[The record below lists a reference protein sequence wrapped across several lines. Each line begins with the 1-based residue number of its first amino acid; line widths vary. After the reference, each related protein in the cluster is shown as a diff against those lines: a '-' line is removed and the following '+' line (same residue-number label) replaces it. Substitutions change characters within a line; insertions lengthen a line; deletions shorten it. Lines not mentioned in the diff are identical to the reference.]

1 MRFFGYFILFVFNSC
16 IAFAQKND
24 TLHFIWTNDTINGKL
39 LEKTAIF
46 LPVTLKNNKKTCF
59 FQLDTGAEDSYL
71 YTADTPSFLDLG
83 INANASELE
92 STLGT
97 IRLVSLP
104 RSSPYMIGN
113 QLVVGTIGIDF
124 LVNKTIEIDYFNQRI
139 VFLSSVDTSLY
150 TFLPSGLS
158 FSRPTILLKI
168 NNRTT
173 EFLFDT
179 GSSMFDL
186 ITTQKIVKQ
195 LRVPKSTREEIPITS
210 WGKII
215 TAVSFD
221 LNSKVISHYP
231 AMNLNKVTYFD
242 ERGYSRQLKG
252 AKIDGII
259 GNHPFL
265 ETQLLIDLKN
275 NRIGIRK

>member
-1 MRFFGYFILFVFNSC
+1 MRFFGYIIFFFNSC
-16 IAFAQKND
+16 IAFTQKND

-39 LEKTAIF
+39 VEKTAMF
-46 LPVTLKNNKKTCF
+46 LPVTLKSNKKTCF
-59 FQLDTGAEDSYL
+59 FQFDTGAEDSYL
-71 YTADTPSFLDLG
+71 YTADTTSFLDVG
-83 INANASELE
+83 INAYTSELE

-104 RSSPYMIGN
+104 SRSPSMIGN

-124 LVNKTIEIDYFNQRI
+124 LVNKTIEIDYVNQRI
-139 VFLSSVDTSLY
+139 VFLSNVDTSLY
-150 TFLPSGLS
+150 SFLASGLS
-158 FSRPTILLKI
+158 FYRPTILLKI

-195 LRVPKSTREEIPITS
+195 LRVPKSTREEIPISS

-215 TAVSFD
+215 TAISFD
-221 LNSKVISHYP
+221 LNSKVVSHHP
-231 AMNLNKVTYFD
+231 LMNLNKVTYFD